1 MLLRGPV
8 NSWGV
13 DPNTLHIILL
23 MPFTIV
29 GLIDLMG
36 RDREGMDVFRR
47 GNNNCTGSLDI
58 RYPEFEIVAER
69 FGELLG
75 IYRHVQVKI
84 CQERC
89 KNASDSPNLQSEVQT
104 LPSTSFPTPPISGPP
119 KNKSA

>member
-1 MLLRGPV
+1 M

-13 DPNTLHIILL
+13 DPNTLHILL
-23 MPFTIV
+23 MPFPIV

-58 RYPEFEIVAER
+58 RYPEFDIVAER

-75 IYRHVQVKI
+75 I
-84 CQERC
+84 
-89 KNASDSPNLQSEVQT
+89 
-104 LPSTSFPTPPISGPP
+104 
-119 KNKSA
+119 